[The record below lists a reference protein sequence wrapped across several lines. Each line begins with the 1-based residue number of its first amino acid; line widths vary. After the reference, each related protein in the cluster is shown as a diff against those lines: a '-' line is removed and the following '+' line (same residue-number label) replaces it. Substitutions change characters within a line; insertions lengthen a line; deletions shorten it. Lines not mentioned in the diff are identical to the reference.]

1 MTGQGVVGL
10 LTTLFLLVDC
20 RSSMEPTVAD
30 IIRLI
35 EEFAPRELAEDWDN
49 CGLQVG
55 SPNWPVKRLWVA
67 LDPTPEVIQAA
78 CQQNADM
85 LVTHHP
91 LIFRPLKS
99 IDFSQPLG
107 RSIQLAAKNHLAVY
121 SAHTN
126 LDKTDRGLNDMLAE
140 KLGLKHIADLHQRED
155 ESGFG
160 RIGELANR
168 CSLQSLADAVKKALA
183 IEAVRVAGDLKLQ
196 VDRVL
201 VCSGSGSG
209 LLGDFL
215 RSDAQVYLSG
225 DMRYHDALEI
235 QQAKRGMID
244 IGHFASEH
252 IMVEALTARLSAE
265 LDDIGATVEV
275 VACENEKDPFI
286 LI

>member
-1 MTGQGVVGL
+1 
-10 LTTLFLLVDC
+10 
-20 RSSMEPTVAD
+20 MEPTVAD
-30 IIRLI
+30 IIRII
-35 EEFAPRELAEDWDN
+35 EDFAPRELAEQWDN

-55 SPNWPVKRLWVA
+55 SLQWPVKRLWVA
-67 LDPTPEVIQAA
+67 LDPTPQVIQAA
-78 CQQNADM
+78 CQQKADL

-91 LIFRPLKS
+91 LIFRTLKS

-107 RSIQLAAKNHLAVY
+107 LSIQLAAKNQLAVY

-126 LDKTDRGLNDMLAE
+126 LDKTDSGLNDMLAE
-140 KLGLKHIADLHQRED
+140 KLGLNHIAELHLPEG
-155 ESGFG
+155 EPGFG
-160 RIGELANR
+160 RIGSLASR
-168 CSLQSLADAVKKALA
+168 RSLQSLAEEVKKALA
-183 IEAVRVAGDLKLQ
+183 IEAVRVAGDLQLQ
-196 VDRVL
+196 VERVL

-235 QQAKRGMID
+235 QQANRGMID

-252 IMVEALTARLSAE
+252 IMVEALASRLSAE
-265 LDDIGATVEV
+265 LDAIGATVEV
-275 VACENEKDPFI
+275 VAYEHEKDPFI

>member
-1 MTGQGVVGL
+1 MK
-10 LTTLFLLVDC
+10 
-20 RSSMEPTVAD
+20 PTVAD
-30 IIRLI
+30 IIRII
-35 EEFAPRELAEDWDN
+35 EDFAPRELAEDWDN

-55 SPNWPVKRLWVA
+55 SLKWPVKRLWVA

-78 CQQNADM
+78 CQQKADL

-91 LIFRPLKS
+91 LIFKPLKS
-99 IDFSQPLG
+99 IDFSHPLG
-107 RSIQLAAKNHLAVY
+107 RSIQLAAKNHLAVF

-126 LDKTDRGLNDMLAE
+126 LDKTDSGLNDMLAE
-140 KLGLKHIADLHQRED
+140 KLGLTHIADYHQREG
-155 ESGFG
+155 EAGFG
-160 RIGELANR
+160 RIGELTSP
-168 CSLQSLADAVKKALA
+168 CSLRSLANAVKKALA
-183 IEAVRVAGDLKLQ
+183 IETVRVAGDLKLR
-196 VDRVL
+196 VHRVL

-235 QQAKRGMID
+235 QQARRGMID

-252 IMVEALTARLSAE
+252 IMVEALTDRLSTE
-265 LDDIGATVEV
+265 LEDIGAAVEV
-275 VACENEKDPFI
+275 VAYEHEKDPFI